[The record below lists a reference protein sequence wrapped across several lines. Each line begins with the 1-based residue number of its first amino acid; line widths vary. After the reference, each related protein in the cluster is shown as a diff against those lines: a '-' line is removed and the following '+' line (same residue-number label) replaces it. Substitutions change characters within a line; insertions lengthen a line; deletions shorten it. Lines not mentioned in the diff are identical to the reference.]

1 MQVLLDIPKSN
12 APFVLELLDRLSL
25 KATKLPAKKLSPKDK
40 KKAEVLEGL
49 RNAVNEIKAG
59 RKKPKMPE
67 NSSNGYSIQ
76 QIPSYGNE
84 VKRLVKKYPSLKGDQ
99 R

>member
-49 RNAVNEIKAG
+49 RNAVNEVNEIKSG
-59 RKKPKMPE
+59 RKKAQDARE
-67 NSSNGYSIQ
+67 FL
-76 QIPSYGNE
+76 
-84 VKRLVKKYPSLKGDQ
+84 KRL
-99 R
+99 